1 MRIILNEIKKIFNLK
16 TVLILILGIGILYK
30 IFPEFYVKYFPNG
43 QPTTGI
49 YDSMKE
55 MQLKYGNSLDEE
67 EFKDFKTNFRNEK
80 VKLADEYL
88 SKHEEAKK
96 LGVKSYNKLLEDK
109 HNEKIIDKEEDQSD
123 ITKLYSDIIFNK
135 NSKEF
140 WDLNAIDYLIERY
153 NGRGSGQIGTNPEWF
168 ENRYEEIY
176 SRSQP
181 IIDYDIINNYEV
193 YVGKVMIIIIASIM
207 FSLGSIFIKDKSL
220 GVDYIQYSS
229 NIGRK
234 INNKKVVAAVISSIM
249 LTTIILGTSLLIYFI
264 SNGTSEFFNTNINSV
279 FSNEYVI
286 DITYLQYIILIIILV
301 YILAIATGLITLFIS
316 NIGKSYIQVLSIG
329 VPVCAALIFIS
340 EKVIIN
346 NFLLLYRNQIII
358 VGLPIVLIVLGTIFI
373 VKIIKGIKKRD
384 ILY

>member
-16 TVLILILGIGILYK
+16 TILILILGIGILYEV
-30 IFPEFYVKYFPNG
+30 FPAFYVKYFPNG

-55 MQLKYGNSLDEE
+55 MQLKYGNTLDEE

-109 HNEKIIDKEEDQSD
+109 HDEKISDKHEEKNDF
-123 ITKLYSDIIFNK
+123 TNLYGNIIFNE

-140 WDLNAIDYLIERY
+140 WEMNAIDYLIERFRDKDVKLIGSESENFKNRYKEIY
-153 NGRGSGQIGTNPEWF
+153 NGP
-168 ENRYEEIY
+168 
-176 SRSQP
+176 QP
-181 IIDYDIINNYEV
+181 IISRDVIDNYNV
-193 YVGKVMIIIIASIM
+193 YIGLVMLIIIASIM
-207 FSLGSIFIKDKSL
+207 FSLGSIFIKDKLL

-279 FSNEYVI
+279 FSSEYVI

-340 EKVIIN
+340 EKVVIN

-358 VGLPIVLIVLGTIFI
+358 VGLPIVLIVLGIIFT
-373 VKIIKGIKKRD
+373 VKIIKSIKKRD